1 MARIKLDL
9 HSRSHQHIENKDKHT
24 FPEKTQ
30 FKASLTRISTS
41 LTIFFI
47 HLQLLFQ
54 CNVSILLHTGPNI
67 FCFGYW
73 HTGRRNQTLYIWYIT
88 KSWQLGYP
96 WKGLSKCSSGGLIS
110 DAYALQ
116 AKFMAIFELTI
127 FLKFVYLSK
136 CHKDLLSTF
145 QNSKKRLELIRS
157 TVHIKK
163 SVELMRLP
171 TIIDG
176 PPLLHKYETRKK
188 RRRLRVGL
196 NQVWKSFP

>member
-30 FKASLTRISTS
+30 FKATS

-116 AKFMAIFELTI
+116 AKFTAIFELNNFSKI
-127 FLKFVYLSK
+127 CLSIEMSQRFAFHISKFQKKVRIDPVYSAHSEK
-136 CHKDLLSTF
+136 CWAHEITNHYL
-145 QNSKKRLELIRS
+145 
-157 TVHIKK
+157 
-163 SVELMRLP
+163 RLP
-171 TIIDG
+171 S
-176 PPLLHKYETRKK
+176 PP
-188 RRRLRVGL
+188 
-196 NQVWKSFP
+196 

>member
-1 MARIKLDL
+1 MFYQFDRGLLIYSANEVSWALRVLELKSLFPQISFLSPETQSLFIISWNILVTLLWMARIKLDL

-30 FKASLTRISTS
+30 FKATS

-96 WKGLSKCSSGGLIS
+96 WKGLSKWS
-110 DAYALQ
+110 
-116 AKFMAIFELTI
+116 
-127 FLKFVYLSK
+127 
-136 CHKDLLSTF
+136 
-145 QNSKKRLELIRS
+145 
-157 TVHIKK
+157 
-163 SVELMRLP
+163 
-171 TIIDG
+171 
-176 PPLLHKYETRKK
+176 
-188 RRRLRVGL
+188 
-196 NQVWKSFP
+196 